1 MLTAILLTSL
11 VASGKFRK
19 DQIPLFKQVV
29 SFGEPLNEPFHFSA
43 AALECYVCTNQEHNK
58 EKCLNTIKTCEQ
70 GEDMCLS
77 EVRWGCKSKQLFG
90 LVKRPRP
97 LKFKIFIVFSW
108 ASVPKKVFS
117 KKSINLQW

>member
-90 LVKRPRP
+90 LVKKPRP
-97 LKFKIFIVFSW
+97 LNSKFLLYFPGQVCL
-108 ASVPKKVFS
+108 KKYLA
-117 KKSINLQW
+117 KNR